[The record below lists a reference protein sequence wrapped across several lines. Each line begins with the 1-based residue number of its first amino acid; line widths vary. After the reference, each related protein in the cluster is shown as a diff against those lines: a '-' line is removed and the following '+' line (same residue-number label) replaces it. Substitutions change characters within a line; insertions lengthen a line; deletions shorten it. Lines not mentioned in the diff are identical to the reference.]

1 VAYAQHALDLRLA
14 LKNEEITWSRGQRLQ
29 ILNYEMDTGYL
40 PGMALLEHLPFQ
52 ARPVL
57 QQLRLRTNYSKSAQR
72 F

>member
-1 VAYAQHALDLRLA
+1 MAYAQRALDLRLA
-14 LKNEEITWSRGQRLQ
+14 LKNEDITWSRGQCLQ